1 MITDQIFGAASK
13 ILSQVGKDAL
23 HNQYPRDFEVY
34 MCALELVGY
43 DNHTVD
49 YFSFPIMP
57 KSITKTEA
65 EATTI
70 QTSFSGITV
79 FNKSGFI
86 PKELNIQGDFGR
98 SLKLTSF
105 EQDAFSKGY
114 AYSMDMGYYTA
125 DDVNSGKS
133 NKVKEFPF
141 GIKTGYGCSKVLQ
154 SIIDK
159 AKAHDPSGQTYKL
172 FFYNPALGESYLVVP
187 SKNPL
192 TWSQNEST
200 NMIWQ
205 YTLNLIAIANMS
217 DVGGLYKNNKK
228 SLQYSFGLDKVV
240 RSLTSMKNIY

>member
-34 MCALELVGY
+34 MCALELVTPY
-43 DNHTVD
+43 NQTVD

-57 KSITKTEA
+57 KSISKTEA
-65 EATTI
+65 EATII

-105 EQDAFSKGY
+105 EQDSFFKGY
-114 AYSMDMGYYTA
+114 QYSMDIGYYTA
-125 DDVNSGKS
+125 DSVNSQTP

-141 GIKTGYGCSKVLQ
+141 GIKTGYGCSKILQ

-159 AKAHDPSGQTYKL
+159 AKAHNEAGQTYRL

-205 YTLNLIAIANMS
+205 YTLNLIAIANMA
-217 DVGGLYKNNKK
+217 DVGNQNMNPK
-228 SLQYSFGLDKVV
+228 SLRYSFGLDKVV